1 MLSVSFKEICFLL
14 IYLYAFKVSTLSL
27 FVSVLWFAPMLF
39 DLYSSWICFTE
50 LLKTMS
56 LCLLTNTVLVI
67 LGNNFNILELC
78 HHVPYIFL
86 FHFFPVI
93 FLCLY
98 KSAYFLL
105 WYFSVHWFFFFNC
118 ISSNIKSIQFVLSV
132 IVWVLKLPFEN
143 VIYVPSISCSPGC
156 CLNLLITE
164 IELV

>member
-14 IYLYAFKVSTLSL
+14 TYLYAFKVSTLSL

-39 DLYSSWICFTE
+39 DLYSSWIWFTE

-56 LCLLTNTVLVI
+56 LCLLTNTILVI

-105 WYFSVHWFFFFNC
+105 WYFSVHCFFFSTVSHL
-118 ISSNIKSIQFVLSV
+118 I
-132 IVWVLKLPFEN
+132 
-143 VIYVPSISCSPGC
+143 
-156 CLNLLITE
+156 LNLSNLFF
-164 IELV
+164 LLLFGFLNCHLRMLYMFQASHALQVAV